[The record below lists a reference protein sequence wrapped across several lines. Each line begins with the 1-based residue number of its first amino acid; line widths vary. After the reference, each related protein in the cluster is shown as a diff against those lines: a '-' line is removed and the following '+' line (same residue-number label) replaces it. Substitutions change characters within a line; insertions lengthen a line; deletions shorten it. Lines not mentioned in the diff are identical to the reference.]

1 MLIAAVL
8 DTNVLVSGL
17 LNPNGSPGKI
27 LDLIVGSHIQVAYDD
42 RILGEYED
50 VLSRPE
56 LHIRP
61 SQAFAVIG
69 HIELS
74 GKYVTVESLS
84 TEGYPDPDD
93 ICGGAH
99 YVQCRRTGDW
109 QPAALQSSRPEEDA
123 CVFPCSVSRKILSC
137 TGMNRVAFGR
147 PQEQHSIC
155 ISY

>member
-1 MLIAAVL
+1 MLIVVVL

-17 LNPNGSPGKI
+17 LSSNGSPGKI
-27 LDLIVGSHIQVAYDD
+27 LDLIIGNHIQVAYDD
-42 RILGEYED
+42 RILGEYEE

-74 GKYVTVESLS
+74 GKYVTAESLS

-93 ICGGAH
+93 IMFAEVLIASNANTLVTGNLRH
-99 YVQCRRTGDW
+99 YNPLVQRKMPVISPV
-109 QPAALQSSRPEEDA
+109 QFLEKYFPVPE
-123 CVFPCSVSRKILSC
+123 
-137 TGMNRVAFGR
+137 
-147 PQEQHSIC
+147 
-155 ISY
+155 

>member
-1 MLIAAVL
+1 MSILIVL
-8 DTNVLVSGL
+8 DTNVLVSSL

-27 LDLIVGSHIQVAYDD
+27 LDLIIGGQIQVAYDD

-50 VLSRPE
+50 VLARPE

-74 GKYVTVESLS
+74 GKFVTAESLS

-93 ICGGAH
+93 IMFAEVLIASNANALVTGNLRH
-99 YVQCRRTGDW
+99 YQPLVQRKMPVYSPV
-109 QPAALQSSRPEEDA
+109 QFLEKYFPAQ
-123 CVFPCSVSRKILSC
+123 
-137 TGMNRVAFGR
+137 G
-147 PQEQHSIC
+147 
-155 ISY
+155 